1 MIGKMASGRFGKKVQ
16 TLLDRAPANFQY
28 LGSQPIAE
36 VNRQI
41 GQSDLLLYTSLPRE
55 GFGNSFLQ
63 AWLRGVPTLS
73 YTFELDG
80 ILEREQV
87 GRCAP
92 SFEQLAADV
101 QELME
106 NHDQRQEMAQRARA
120 YALQHHS
127 VEALVNNFETLF
139 SSIVS
144 AAPRSGAP
152 ALAAHTTGGV

>member
-1 MIGKMASGRFGKKVQ
+1 
-16 TLLDRAPANFQY
+16 
-28 LGSQPIAE
+28 
-36 VNRQI
+36 
-41 GQSDLLLYTSLPRE
+41 
-55 GFGNSFLQ
+55 
-63 AWLRGVPTLS
+63 
-73 YTFELDG
+73 
-80 ILEREQV
+80 
-87 GRCAP
+87 
-92 SFEQLAADV
+92 
-101 QELME
+101 ME